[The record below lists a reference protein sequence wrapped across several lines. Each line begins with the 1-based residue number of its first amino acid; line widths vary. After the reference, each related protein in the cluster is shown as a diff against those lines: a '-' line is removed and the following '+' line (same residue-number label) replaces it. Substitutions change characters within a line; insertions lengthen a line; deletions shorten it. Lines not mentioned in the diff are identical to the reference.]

1 MAWLTAPE
9 TWIALLTLTV
19 LEIVLGIDNIIF
31 ISILAGKLPAGEQ
44 PRARTVGLTLAMV
57 TRILLLLSL
66 TSIMRF
72 TRPLFSP
79 LGHPFSGRDLIL
91 LLGGLF
97 LIWKST
103 REIHDKLEGEEGG
116 HNVKAGATF
125 GGVIVQIALLDIV
138 FSLDSVITA
147 VGMVRQVGVMIAA
160 IVLAVLVMLVA
171 AGPISDFVH
180 RHPTLKMLALSFLL
194 LIGVTLIADGLGQHI
209 PKGYVYFAMG
219 FSVFVESLNLRLA
232 RKAPPVHL
240 KESITP

>member
-1 MAWLTAPE
+1 MEWLTSPE

-66 TSIMRF
+66 TGIMRL

-79 LGHPFSGRDLIL
+79 FGHPFSGRDLIL

-97 LIWKST
+97 LLWKST
-103 REIHDKLEGEEGG
+103 REIHDKLEGEEGQQ
-116 HNVKAGATF
+116 NVKAGATF

-219 FSVFVESLNLRLA
+219 FSVFVESLNLRLL